1 MNGGEIFFADQ
12 NLASGDPEKLSRNEV
27 ITKFK
32 HFVKVRISGSASSRN
47 MGSNP

>member
-12 NLASGDPEKLSRNEV
+12 NLATVDPEKLSRNEV

-32 HFVKVRISGSASSRN
+32 HFIKVSLSIEPMSYRQ
-47 MGSNP
+47 